1 VRVHVNPRPYY
12 NLGVEV
18 WRGVARPIRLDLFAL
33 PVVIR
38 QKPLR
43 EIGETAVRMVD
54 GVPTFMNRRQRLAA
68 RRQRMKVPRPRRL

>member
-1 VRVHVNPRPYY
+1 
-12 NLGVEV
+12 
-18 WRGVARPIRLDLFAL
+18 
-33 PVVIR
+33 VVIR